1 MLIRILNTLRSRIWD
16 MVLFLFSGYLNL
28 RLVKAQRSMVFI
40 QIKAPDEEYFL
51 MGNSSLIKNHIL
63 PEIPLSISQNQ
74 ILISIWSQKTE
85 NQKFDIKENVMSEQ
99 VKMPN
104 RHFLRSDYLH
114 IFFYIKF
121 LVFVS
126 LVPQIRI

>member
-1 MLIRILNTLRSRIWD
+1 MLVRILNTLRSRIWD
-16 MVLFLFSGYLNL
+16 MVVFLFSGYLNL
-28 RLVKAQRSMVFI
+28 RLVKSQRSMVFI

-63 PEIPLSISQNQ
+63 PEIPLSIPQNQ

-126 LVPQIRI
+126 LVQQIII

>member
-1 MLIRILNTLRSRIWD
+1 MLVRILNTLRSRIWD
-16 MVLFLFSGYLNL
+16 MVVFLFSGYLNL
-28 RLVKAQRSMVFI
+28 RLVKSQRSMVFI

-63 PEIPLSISQNQ
+63 PEIPLSIPQNQ

-85 NQKFDIKENVMSEQ
+85 NQKFDIKENVMSEP

-126 LVPQIRI
+126 LVQQIII